1 MICHLCLHLIYDLNE
16 AQIKQVSYKFV
27 YNCGC
32 TIVKANTTI
41 NADKCIYMLNSSI
54 LTEH

>member
-1 MICHLCLHLIYDLNE
+1 MKHN
-16 AQIKQVSYKFV
+16 KVSYKFV

-41 NADKCIYMLNSSI
+41 NTDKCIYMLNSSI
-54 LTEH
+54 LTGH